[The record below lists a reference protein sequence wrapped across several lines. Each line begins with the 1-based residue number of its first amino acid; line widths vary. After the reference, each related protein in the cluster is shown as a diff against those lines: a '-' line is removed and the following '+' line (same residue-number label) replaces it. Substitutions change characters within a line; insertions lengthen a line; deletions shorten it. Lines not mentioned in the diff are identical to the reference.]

1 LAGFWKCDFLIK
13 KLKKSPTPHGGFCV
27 RKTSLF
33 AKPLLCYTCSME
45 NTNTIPRWNL
55 DSIFSGLDSDEYKKT
70 LADFQTGMDSLDV
83 LLETADKFTR
93 EANSNFDFAK
103 WLSQY
108 LKAEDETLSL
118 ARTLNAYAY
127 IIYSTDTTSPAY
139 LNNISLIDKMTLRLE
154 QQELKFSM
162 QLLAHQSV
170 LPQFYA
176 DYPDFADYKYL
187 LEEIL
192 EKTKHKMSPQEENLA
207 SDLQR
212 TGGNAWDRLHEQLI
226 SNLKDENGKT
236 FNEIRN
242 DAYDENPELRKSAWE
257 KEIKLLSQNR
267 IAFAASL
274 DNLKGET
281 VTLNHRRHYDHALDR
296 TLSSSRLSKKSLDAL
311 IESIEDSLPM
321 WREYFKAKAKLLR
334 KTGNTASKSAGTK
347 ENPGIA
353 FYDLF
358 APLSN
363 PSSESSSE
371 KSMLSKKWTF
381 AEARDYV
388 LREYASF
395 SDDMADFAKNAF
407 EKNWIDAEVRPGKVG
422 GAYDEDFPK
431 GHQSRILSN
440 FTGAFSDII
449 TLAHELGHAYH
460 FSCMRGK
467 PVAFMDYPMTLAE
480 TASTFA
486 ETIVKQDMISNLSGF
501 DKIRMI
507 DLDLQDTSQV
517 LVDILCRFY
526 FERAVFE
533 KREETVLNADDFCR
547 LMREA
552 QEKSYGCG
560 LNEERHEYMWAVKS
574 HYYSTGL
581 DFYNFPYAFGQLFAA
596 GLYARFKKE
605 GRDFAETYK
614 KILASTGNMSCE
626 DLCKNAGF
634 DITTKD
640 FWKSGIAMYEREV
653 ELFKSEVDK
662 I

>member
-1 LAGFWKCDFLIK
+1 MD
-13 KLKKSPTPHGGFCV
+13 
-27 RKTSLF
+27 
-33 AKPLLCYTCSME
+33 
-45 NTNTIPRWNL
+45 NTNSIPRWNL
-55 DSIFSGLDSDEYKKT
+55 DSIFSGLDSDEYKKA
-70 LADFQTGMDSLDV
+70 LADFESSMDSLDS
-83 LLETADKFTR
+83 LLETANKFTR
-93 EANSNFDFAK
+93 EANDHFDFAK

-108 LKAEDETLSL
+108 LLAENESLIL

-127 IIYSTDTTSPAY
+127 VIYSTDTTSSAY

-170 LPQFYA
+170 LPQFYE
-176 DYPDFADYKYL
+176 DYSDFADYKYL

-192 EKTKHKMSPQEENLA
+192 EKTKHKMSVQEENLA

-242 DAYDENPELRKSAWE
+242 EAYDANPEVRKSAWE

-281 VTLNHRRHYDHALDR
+281 VTLNHRRHYDQALDR
-296 TLSSSRLSKKSLDAL
+296 TLASSRLSKKSLDAL

-334 KTGNTASKSAGTK
+334 KTGSTASKSAGTA
-347 ENPGIA
+347 EHPGIA

-363 PSSESSSE
+363 PSSSESNE
-371 KSMLSKKWTF
+371 ETLLSKKWTF

-388 LREYASF
+388 LKEYSSF

-407 EKNWIDAEVRPGKVG
+407 NQNWIDAEVRPGKVG

-440 FTGAFSDII
+440 FTGVFSDII

-460 FSCMRGK
+460 FSCMKGK
-467 PVAFMDYPMTLAE
+467 PALFMDYPMTLAE

-486 ETIVKQDMISNLSGF
+486 ETIVKQDMISQLSGF
-501 DKIRMI
+501 DKLRMI

-526 FERAVFE
+526 FERSVFE

-547 LMREA
+547 LMQEA

-560 LNEERHEYMWAVKS
+560 LNDERTVDGSNYSERHDYMWAVKS

-596 GLYARFKKE
+596 GLYARFQKE

-640 FWKSGIAMYEREV
+640 FWKSGIAMYEKEV
-653 ELFKSEVDK
+653 QLFKSEVDK